1 MLNVSHTF
9 FHNFLWMFLYISH
22 VKFTWSIVHDFTAH
36 ISHNFTHISQ
46 FHISFSQHLMMWKGG
61 HHFTWFSHGDFT
73 LFFTDVW
80 NCKWKTKW
88 KFHMHFT
95 LFLPVVFVSQG
106 FSTAWV
112 ILHQGL
118 FHSFLNEHVVLN
130 QLMEILCVTIPGQQP
145 RWYKG
150 VASVLFTHVL
160 VGNILRIYLT

>member
-1 MLNVSHTF
+1 MK
-9 FHNFLWMFLYISH
+9 ISH
-22 VKFTWSIVHDFTAH
+22 V
-36 ISHNFTHISQ
+36 
-46 FHISFSQHLMMWKGG
+46 L
-61 HHFTWFSHGDFT
+61 
-73 LFFTDVW
+73 
-80 NCKWKTKW
+80 
-88 KFHMHFT
+88 HMHFT
-95 LFLPVVFVSQG
+95 SFLPVVFVSQG

-160 VGNILRIYLT
+160 VGNILRIYLTSLPSLFLLSISAKVYNVTAAKINTTHSQLLTALVIV

>member
-1 MLNVSHTF
+1 MCCSDLHVVCIYTFVYTVCMAMGLLGITWIWWHASWCKQLHDYVTFSWFLKMLNVSHTF

-80 NCKWKTKW
+80 NCMWKTKW
-88 KFHMHFT
+88 KFHMYFTCISHHF
-95 LFLPVVFVSQG
+95 FQ
-106 FSTAWV
+106 
-112 ILHQGL
+112 
-118 FHSFLNEHVVLN
+118 
-130 QLMEILCVTIPGQQP
+130 
-145 RWYKG
+145 
-150 VASVLFTHVL
+150 
-160 VGNILRIYLT
+160 

>member
-1 MLNVSHTF
+1 MIDRAWFHSTHFTQFHTHFTVSHIF
-9 FHNFLWMFLYISH
+9 FTAFDDVKRRTSFHMVFTWWFHIIFHRCVKLYVKNQMKISH
-22 VKFTWSIVHDFTAH
+22 V
-36 ISHNFTHISQ
+36 
-46 FHISFSQHLMMWKGG
+46 L
-61 HHFTWFSHGDFT
+61 
-73 LFFTDVW
+73 
-80 NCKWKTKW
+80 
-88 KFHMHFT
+88 HMHFT
-95 LFLPVVFVSQG
+95 SFLPVVFVSQG